1 MTNSSRSLRGFVT
14 LFLCLSHATLYA
26 ADETG
31 LPFVRNYPAREYNAG
46 SQNWCVLQ
54 SPEGLIYAGNGSG
67 VLEYD
72 GVDWRLIP
80 VSNRS
85 VVRSMALDP
94 LTGTIY
100 VGAQGEFGYLASDR
114 SGRTVYTSLLDCVD
128 VAERTFVNVW
138 RTWTTRSGI
147 YFQANTHIFRWSEGR
162 ITAIKPR
169 TSFHFSFQVDD
180 RLFVLQRDVGLQEI
194 IGDGLR
200 LCPGTELL
208 SSRPV
213 YAMMRYDAARIMIA
227 TRSGLFL
234 WNGSG
239 LQPFA
244 PDLTSRLERLRLYNG
259 LRLPD
264 STFALATLEGG
275 VLVISRSGKV
285 QRIFDETAGLQN
297 HSVKAMY
304 VDRQNGLWLALERGL
319 ARIEYASPLSR
330 FNASL
335 NFRSQVET
343 VHRYRGSLYVG
354 NKEGLFTLG
363 PRRADGSAPLLIPV
377 PGVEWEVWSFLPFRN
392 GLLVATYGSGTLW
405 FEGGR
410 RTRVGPFNGASLARS
425 HRDSN
430 RVFVGLFDGL
440 AAIYYKNGRWMD
452 EGRIEGVHD
461 DIRTMAED
469 EDGALWLGQITRGC
483 TRIAWGREGK
493 KVSITR
499 YDTAH
504 GLPDEGINVYGL
516 FDHVYFGTD
525 RGQMFRFVKE
535 TGRFVPDTTVAA
547 RLGVPGKRLIPRS
560 VDDAGNVWSAC
571 LPEAGEDW
579 YPAVS
584 TRQEDG
590 SFVFRPLMQGR
601 ITCQATGALYRD
613 EDRIVWFQSGE
624 ELIRFD
630 LNLEPPVYDG
640 CKVLVRH
647 VRTSDDSLIYAGGTA
662 GEFPEPVLSYDLNSF
677 RIEFAALSYDDE
689 RGNRYRFRLEGFDER
704 WSGWTAEPHK
714 EYTNLSEGRYRF
726 MVVARNVYGQESP
739 PAVFSF
745 TLLPPWYRTWWAYGI
760 YVMLA
765 AAAAYGGIQ
774 WRLRLLTK
782 RTEDLERSVD
792 ARTRELESANR
803 EIEAQRDY
811 LQKVNRQLAST
822 VKELKETQTQ
832 LVQSEK
838 MGALGQMV
846 AGLAHE
852 INNPLTF
859 VIGNLYYVRDH
870 LGDSAAPEHEE
881 LKDAILASLTGATR
895 IKSIVESLG
904 TFVNLNQ
911 PSLQPMLIHRNLD
924 LVVDLF
930 IQREPGIRVVRQ
942 YDRTLDQRP
951 ILANPGELNLCFH
964 NILTNAVQ
972 AIRDAEQRGTLTPQA
987 GRVTLT
993 TSAEPGG
1000 LRVRISDNGIG
1011 MNAAVREKIFEPF
1024 FTTRPV
1030 GSGKGL
1036 GLYETYAVITRHKGS
1051 IEVHSEPGKGTEMVL
1066 HLPWGSEG

>member
-1 MTNSSRSLRGFVT
+1 MTHTSRPIRGFVA
-14 LFLCLSHATLYA
+14 LFLGLSAPAVHA

-54 SPEGLIYAGNGSG
+54 VPTGLIYAGNGSG
-67 VLEYD
+67 ILEYD

-85 VVRSMALDP
+85 VVRSLALDP
-94 LTGTIY
+94 STGTIY

-138 RTWTTRSGI
+138 RTWTSPSGV
-147 YFQANTHIFRWSEGR
+147 YFQANTHIFRWSGGR
-162 ITAIKPR
+162 ITVIKPR
-169 TSFHFSFQVDD
+169 TSFHFSFQVDN
-180 RLFVLQRDVGLQEI
+180 RLFVLQRDEGLMEI
-194 IGDGLR
+194 DGERLR
-200 LCPGTELL
+200 RSPGTEPLG
-208 SSRPV
+208 SHPV
-213 YAMMRYDAARIMIA
+213 YGMMRYDAERILIA
-227 TRSGLFL
+227 TRKGLFL
-234 WNGSG
+234 WNGG
-239 LQPFA
+239 TMEPFA
-244 PDLTSRLERLRLYNG
+244 PDLAPRLERLRLYNG

-275 VLVISRSGKV
+275 VFVVSRAGKV
-285 QRIFDETAGLQN
+285 LRIFDESSGLQN
-297 HSVKAMY
+297 HSVKAMF

-319 ARIEYASPLSR
+319 ARIEYASPMSR

-335 NFRSQVET
+335 NFRSQLESVCRFQG
-343 VHRYRGSLYVG
+343 VLYVG
-354 NKEGLFTLG
+354 NKDGLFTLG
-363 PRRADGSAPLLIPV
+363 PRRTDGSAPLLIPV

-392 GLLVATYGSGTLW
+392 GLLIATYGSGTLW
-405 FEGGR
+405 LEGGR
-410 RTRVGPFNGASLARS
+410 LSRVSPFNGASLARS
-425 HRDSN
+425 RSDTN
-430 RVFVGLFDGL
+430 RVFVGLFDGV
-440 AAIYYKNGRWMD
+440 ASIYFRNGRWVD
-452 EGRIEGVHD
+452 EGRLEGVVD
-461 DIRTMAED
+461 DIRTLAED
-469 EDGALWLGQITRGC
+469 EDGVLWLGQVTRGC
-483 TRIAWGREGK
+483 TRIARDRDRGTI
-493 KVSITR
+493 SITR
-499 YDTAH
+499 FDTAH
-504 GLPDEGINVYGL
+504 GLPDESINVYGL
-516 FDHVYFGTD
+516 FDQVHFGTD
-525 RGQMFRFVKE
+525 RGQMFRFVPE
-535 TGRFVPDTTVAA
+535 TGRFIPDTALAA
-547 RLGVPGKRLIPRS
+547 RLGIPGGRLIPRS
-560 VDDAGNVWSAC
+560 VDRTGNVWSAC
-571 LPEAGEDW
+571 WPEGGEDW

-584 TRQEDG
+584 MRQEDG
-590 SFVFRPLMQGR
+590 SFQFRQLMQGR
-601 ITCQATGALYRD
+601 ITCQAAGAIYRD

-630 LNLEPPVYDG
+630 LNLEPPVYDS
-640 CKVLVRH
+640 CKALVRR
-647 VRTSDDSLIYAGGTA
+647 VRTSGDSLIYGGGTA
-662 GEFPEPVLSYDLNSF
+662 SEFPEPVLSYDLNSF
-677 RIEFAALSYDDE
+677 RIEFAASSYDDE
-689 RGNRYRFRLEGFDER
+689 RGNRYRFKLEGFEER

-714 EYTNLSEGRYRF
+714 EYTNLPEGRYRF
-726 MVVARNVYGQESP
+726 RVVARNVYGQESP
-739 PAVFSF
+739 PAGFSF

-760 YVMLA
+760 YVALA
-765 AAAAYGGIQ
+765 AAAAYGGVQ

-782 RTEDLERSVD
+782 RTEDLERSVE

-811 LQKVNRQLAST
+811 LQKVNRQLASA
-822 VKELKETQTQ
+822 VKELKEAQTQ

-870 LGDSAAPEHEE
+870 LGATAAPEQEE

-942 YDRTLDQRP
+942 YDRTLDQRS
-951 ILANPGELNLCFH
+951 ILANAGELNLCFH

-972 AIRDAEQRGTLTPQA
+972 AIRDGEQRGILTPQA
-987 GRVTLT
+987 GRITLT
-993 TSAEPGG
+993 TGAEPGG
-1000 LRVRISDNGIG
+1000 LRLRISDNGIG
-1011 MNAAVREKIFEPF
+1011 MNASVRKKIFEPF

-1036 GLYETYAVITRHKGS
+1036 GLYETYAVISRHKGT
-1051 IEVHSEPGKGTEMVL
+1051 IEVHSEPDKGTEIIL
-1066 HLPWGSEG
+1066 HLPWGSET